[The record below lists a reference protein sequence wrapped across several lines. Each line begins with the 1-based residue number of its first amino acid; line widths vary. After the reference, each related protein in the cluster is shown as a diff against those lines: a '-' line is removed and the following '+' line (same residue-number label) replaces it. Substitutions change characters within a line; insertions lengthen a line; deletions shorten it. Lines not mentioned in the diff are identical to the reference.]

1 MCSRAWLG
9 GRVWT
14 GIESTVGGWGWAWR
28 MPDPVGRRGGEKCGP
43 RAVLIFYGWDRVE
56 DYGNGGLLSWPCEE
70 LIK

>member
-1 MCSRAWLG
+1 
-9 GRVWT
+9 
-14 GIESTVGGWGWAWR
+14 